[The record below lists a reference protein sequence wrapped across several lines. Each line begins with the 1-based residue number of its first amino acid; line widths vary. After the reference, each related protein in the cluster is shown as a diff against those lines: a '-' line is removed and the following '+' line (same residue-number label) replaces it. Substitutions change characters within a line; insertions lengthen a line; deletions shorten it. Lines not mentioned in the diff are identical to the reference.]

1 MYERNNLILEYIKKK
16 VLELKNI
23 GLNVPDDN
31 ITKLYNA
38 FVNSNADISAIKTRI
53 DTIFNDS
60 VNAYRQNLDKMGF
73 NYNDIIK
80 VYEKVM
86 AMNKTKAKLYLT
98 GGIVPYLLLGEESN
112 RKHSN
117 LNLLCNKDDMR
128 VIREVFRNKKL
139 YEPKR
144 DSLTYTINNIDYG
157 FQVVID
163 SIKVDILV
171 FEEKD
176 DGIIEYSFDCHNKIG
191 KIKKIAAKLNDYI
204 MPYYSSDNK
213 KYMTKA
219 LEFIIADKLLLNRDK
234 DKKDIIKIQECNGI
248 SSDKIKK
255 LPLPIVKEEKL
266 TGDNLE
272 FTSTMPRIKLDIPK
286 RRKSAGFINI
296 GTILLVIAI
305 IVCIILSR

>member
-1 MYERNNLILEYIKKK
+1 MSEKNNLILEYIKKK
-16 VLELKNI
+16 VLELKNM
-23 GLNVPDDN
+23 GMNVPDDN
-31 ITKLYNA
+31 ITKLYNV

-53 DTIFNDS
+53 DTIFNNS
-60 VNAYRQNLDKMGF
+60 VSAYRQNIDKMGF
-73 NYNDIIK
+73 EYKDIIK
-80 VYEKVM
+80 VYDKITD
-86 AMNKTKAKLYLT
+86 MNKTNAKLYLT

-117 LNLLCNKDDMR
+117 LNLLCSKNDIMI
-128 VIREVFRNKKL
+128 IREVFRNKNL

-157 FQVVID
+157 FQVVVD
-163 SIKVDILV
+163 SVKVDISV

-176 DGIIEYSFDCHNKIG
+176 DGIIEYSFDCHRRIG

-219 LEFIIADKLLLNRDK
+219 LEFIIADKLILNRDK
-234 DKKDIIKIQECNGI
+234 DKIDIIKIQECNGI

-255 LPLPIVKEEKL
+255 LPLPIVREEKL

-286 RRKSAGFINI
+286 RKKSAGFINI

-305 IVCIILSR
+305 VVCIILSR

>member
-1 MYERNNLILEYIKKK
+1 MNERNSLILEYIKKK
-16 VLELKNI
+16 VLELKNM
-23 GLNVPDDN
+23 GLNVPNDN
-31 ITKLYNA
+31 IVKLYNV
-38 FVNSNADISAIKTRI
+38 FSNSNADISAIKTKI
-53 DTIFNDS
+53 DAIFNDS
-60 VNAYRQNLDKMGF
+60 VNAYRENLDKMGF
-73 NYNDIIK
+73 NYKDIIK
-80 VYEKVM
+80 VYEKIM
-86 AMNKTKAKLYLT
+86 AMNKTKVKLYLT

-117 LNLLCNKDDMR
+117 LNLLCNKNDMR

-157 FQVVID
+157 FQVVVN
-163 SIKVDILV
+163 SVKVDISV

-176 DGIIEYSFDCHNKIG
+176 DGIIEYSFDCHNRIG
-191 KIKKIAAKLNDYI
+191 KIKRIAAKLSDYI

-219 LEFIIADKLLLNRDK
+219 LEFIIADKLLLNREK
-234 DKKDIIKIQECNGI
+234 DRQDIMKIQECNGI
-248 SSDKIKK
+248 SSEKIKK
-255 LPLPIVKEEKL
+255 IPLPIVKEEKL

-272 FTSTMPRIKLDIPK
+272 FTSTMPKIKLDIPK
-286 RRKSAGFINI
+286 RKKSAGFINVA
-296 GTILLVIAI
+296 TVLLVIAI